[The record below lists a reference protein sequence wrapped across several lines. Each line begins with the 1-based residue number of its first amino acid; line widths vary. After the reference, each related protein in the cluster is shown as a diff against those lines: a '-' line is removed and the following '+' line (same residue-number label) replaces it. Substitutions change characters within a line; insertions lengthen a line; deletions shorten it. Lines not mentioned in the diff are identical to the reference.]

1 MCVTP
6 LHHISMLQTS
16 TCFINPQEN
25 VSRFKRNRI
34 HMDEATLLL
43 HFTLYLSNLVSR
55 EMMIND
61 FTSSGEVI
69 FVDIPLDP
77 GPLVLNAFVGSSVPM
92 SFSSGVNL
100 FRNLRAFCTTSCL
113 AATERE
119 RMFSFDSC
127 ECA

>member
-1 MCVTP
+1 
-6 LHHISMLQTS
+6 
-16 TCFINPQEN
+16 
-25 VSRFKRNRI
+25 
-34 HMDEATLLL
+34 MDEATLLL

-113 AATERE
+113 AVTERE
-119 RMFSFDSC
+119 RMLSFDSC